1 MAIFNQHGKA
11 VANGVLV
18 SDIIRD
24 HLSSQELFVKRKL
37 SFSTREEFLEQLQK
51 VFSPNTKIYSELK
64 NALKENDME
73 AEKKMRRKAKASKK
87 AVIQHVVEP
96 VKVAQVDSLVE
107 ENGYSLE
114 ELEGERNTIV
124 SGLSSEQQ
132 ELAEA
137 TSILEIRKE
146 TLKEVQ
152 KVFDDAKK
160 ALEDANSE
168 VSSAE
173 KAVEASN
180 AKLKD
185 FQSRLAEVDR
195 KIEMEENKS
204 IYLVA
209 PGYTGEVPEHG
220 TFISSVDVK
229 GIANLKVET
238 LGTEIEPNFL
248 DMINAGFDSAQ
259 EYARAL
265 KFVTLIEYYLCNDMQ
280 YNVLVSDSKIQKLI
294 SEHIGG

>member
-107 ENGYSLE
+107 EKGYSLE
-114 ELEGERNTIV
+114 ELKGERNTIV

-152 KVFDDAKK
+152 KVFD
-160 ALEDANSE
+160 DANSE

>member
-18 SDIIRD
+18 SDIIHD

-107 ENGYSLE
+107 EKGYSLE
-114 ELEGERNTIV
+114 ELKGERNTIV

-137 TSILEIRKE
+137 TSILKIRKE

-195 KIEMEENKS
+195 KIEME
-204 IYLVA
+204 
-209 PGYTGEVPEHG
+209 
-220 TFISSVDVK
+220 
-229 GIANLKVET
+229 
-238 LGTEIEPNFL
+238 
-248 DMINAGFDSAQ
+248 
-259 EYARAL
+259 
-265 KFVTLIEYYLCNDMQ
+265 
-280 YNVLVSDSKIQKLI
+280 
-294 SEHIGG
+294 

>member
-107 ENGYSLE
+107 EKGYSLE
-114 ELEGERNTIV
+114 ELKKE
-124 SGLSSEQQ
+124 
-132 ELAEA
+132 
-137 TSILEIRKE
+137 IL
-146 TLKEVQ
+146 L
-152 KVFDDAKK
+152 FLD
-160 ALEDANSE
+160 SP
-168 VSSAE
+168 VSSRNWQ
-173 KAVEASN
+173 KQLRFWRSGR
-180 AKLKD
+180 KLSKK
-185 FQSRLAEVDR
+185 FRRFSMMPKRHSR
-195 KIEMEENKS
+195 
-204 IYLVA
+204 
-209 PGYTGEVPEHG
+209 
-220 TFISSVDVK
+220 
-229 GIANLKVET
+229 
-238 LGTEIEPNFL
+238 
-248 DMINAGFDSAQ
+248 
-259 EYARAL
+259 
-265 KFVTLIEYYLCNDMQ
+265 MQ
-280 YNVLVSDSKIQKLI
+280 IPK
-294 SEHIGG
+294 

>member
-107 ENGYSLE
+107 EKGYSLE
-114 ELEGERNTIV
+114 ELKGERNTIV

-248 DMINAGFDSAQ
+248 
-259 EYARAL
+259 
-265 KFVTLIEYYLCNDMQ
+265 T
-280 YNVLVSDSKIQKLI
+280 
-294 SEHIGG
+294 

>member
-107 ENGYSLE
+107 EKGYSLE
-114 ELEGERNTIV
+114 ELKGERNTIV

-132 ELAEA
+132 EL
-137 TSILEIRKE
+137 
-146 TLKEVQ
+146 
-152 KVFDDAKK
+152 
-160 ALEDANSE
+160 
-168 VSSAE
+168 AE

>member
-73 AEKKMRRKAKASKK
+73 AEKKMRRKASKK

-96 VKVAQVDSLVE
+96 VKGAQVDSLVE
-107 ENGYSLE
+107 EKGYSLE
-114 ELEGERNTIV
+114 ELKGERNTIV